1 MAGEIKQ
8 MDVQLQKYN
17 EQLKLEFKDAHEK
30 YRRQHIKVKT
40 TQAATDDLAKY
51 AKALDSAIMK
61 FHSMKMEEIN
71 RIIGELWRN
80 TYVGTGKDR
89 KKSPNVRCRY
99 YSHSFG
105 ERGSKSQPGLQ
116 LQGNTISVHD

>member
-17 EQLKLEFKDAHEK
+17 DQLRTEFKDSHEK

-40 TQAATDDLAKY
+40 TSAATDDLAKY

-71 RIIGELWRN
+71 RIIGELWRS
-80 TYVGTGKDR
+80 TYVGTGKH
-89 KKSPNVRCRY
+89 PLC
-99 YSHSFG
+99 
-105 ERGSKSQPGLQ
+105 
-116 LQGNTISVHD
+116 IWC

>member
-1 MAGEIKQ
+1 

-17 EQLKLEFKDAHEK
+17 EQLKTEYKDAHEK
-30 YRRQHIKVKT
+30 YRRQNIKVKT

-80 TYVGTGKDR
+80 TYVGTGN
-89 KKSPNVRCRY
+89 S
-99 YSHSFG
+99 
-105 ERGSKSQPGLQ
+105 L
-116 LQGNTISVHD
+116 